1 MLSCDLCDL
10 VSSNCT
16 PFTAEKI
23 KFSIKDFSSKCDE
36 IRRKLRIWSHL
47 LEEPLMENFMFYAV
61 IVFVLH
67 SVQPPLCWGVEPPIN
82 FWKRGSLRGSQS
94 LERDC
99 SEKRVDLFQ
108 GGLQFY

>member
-23 KFSIKDFSSKCDE
+23 KFSIKDFSSKCDQ

-82 FWKRGSLRGSQS
+82 F
-94 LERDC
+94 
-99 SEKRVDLFQ
+99 
-108 GGLQFY
+108 